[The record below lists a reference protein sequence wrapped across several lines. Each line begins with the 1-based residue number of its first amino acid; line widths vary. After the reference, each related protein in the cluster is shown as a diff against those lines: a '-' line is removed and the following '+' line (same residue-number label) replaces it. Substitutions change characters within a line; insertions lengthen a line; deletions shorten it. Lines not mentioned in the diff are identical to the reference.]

1 MATKTAAQKK
11 RLYQQ
16 CIEAWNTQCD
26 SEQKENKKKKE
37 EKREKRERERE
48 RDPFETLN
56 KDPVC
61 VFSLSLLEEALKPH
75 YYDAHKV
82 FFCRPFFF
90 VERDRERER
99 RAR

>member
-48 RDPFETLN
+48 RETL
-56 KDPVC
+56 
-61 VFSLSLLEEALKPH
+61 LKP
-75 YYDAHKV
+75 
-82 FFCRPFFF
+82 
-90 VERDRERER
+90 
-99 RAR
+99 